1 MTERPTILIVDDEL
15 LNLEI
20 LREHLHD
27 ANYQTV
33 SAEHGIQAW
42 DLLKQHRNR
51 FDAVLLDRM
60 MPEMDGLELLNRI
73 RNDAEM
79 SLLPVIMQTA
89 KATESNILEGLQAG
103 ASYYLT
109 KPFDGKHLI
118 ALVKAAVDE
127 YSCLKKIKTNASNL
141 KKIPELPDNAEFQFR
156 TPEEMEDLAVTVAAN
171 CESGEFLA
179 CGLLKLMLNAI
190 EHGNLEIGYEH
201 KARLL
206 GENKL
211 HEEVQQRLTSPDYS
225 NRSANLYFT
234 RSNDEYQFEISDQGS
249 GFNWHDFLDIDPNRA
264 FDINGHGI
272 AWANAH
278 SFDKLEFIGNGN
290 TVKATK
296 KIKPD

>member
-1 MTERPTILIVDDEL
+1 MYESAQTI
-15 LNLEI
+15 
-20 LREHLHD
+20 
-27 ANYQTV
+27 
-33 SAEHGIQAW
+33 SAEHGGQAW
-42 DLLKQHRNR
+42 DLLKQHHNR

-60 MPEMDGLELLNRI
+60 MPEMDGLELLNKI
-73 RNDAEM
+73 RNEPELC
-79 SLLPVIMQTA
+79 LLPVIMQTA
-89 KATESNILEGLQAG
+89 KATESNILEGLNAG

-118 ALVKAAVDE
+118 ALVKAAVNE
-127 YSCLKKIKTNASNL
+127 YSCLKKIKIDASNL
-141 KKIPELPDNAEFQFR
+141 QDIPELPDNAKFQFR
-156 TPEEMEDLAVTVAAN
+156 TPKEMEDLAVTVAAN
-171 CESGEFLA
+171 CESGESLA

-190 EHGNLEIGYEH
+190 EHGNLEIGYER

-211 HEEVQQRLTSPDYS
+211 HEEVEQRLANPVYS
-225 NRSANLYFT
+225 DRAASLYFR
-234 RSNDEYQFEISDQGS
+234 RSDTEYQFEICDQGP

-264 FDINGHGI
+264 FDVNGHGI

-278 SFDKLEFIGNGN
+278 SFDKLEFMGNGN